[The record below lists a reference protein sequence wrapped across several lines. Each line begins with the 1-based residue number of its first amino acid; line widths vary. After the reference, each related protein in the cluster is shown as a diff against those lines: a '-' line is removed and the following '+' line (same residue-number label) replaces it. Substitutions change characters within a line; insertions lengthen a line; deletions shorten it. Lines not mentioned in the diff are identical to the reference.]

1 VTFVDDEDFEVSET
15 SDIEVRV
22 HICNCL

>member
-1 VTFVDDEDFEVSET
+1 VTFVADEDFEVSET

-22 HICNCL
+22 HICNSL